1 MILLYGC
8 LYYNHEENKMFLD
21 INGKVFNTDRIEM
34 YSPKDDPAYTM
45 LAIYK
50 QNSDIWRINFDTV
63 ANRDQALIDLRD
75 IINAGTPTS
84 FYPTGCL
91 GYV

>member
-1 MILLYGC
+1 
-8 LYYNHEENKMFLD
+8 MFLD

-34 YSPKDDPAYTM
+34 YAPKDDASYTM

-50 QNSDIWRINFDTV
+50 QNSDIWRLNFDTL
-63 ANRDQALIDLRD
+63 ANRDQALIDLKD
-75 IINAGTPTS
+75 VINAGTPTT